1 MKMLKKGLCLVLALV
16 MLTMCACTG
25 EEPVEPTDVTTT
37 APTEATTQTTVP
49 TVPTEPEP
57 QNINMITGLNDMG
70 DTELTR
76 PVGIMVANNDFI
88 QDEQVGLASADMWV
102 EIETEGGI
110 TRIMAVFANTER
122 VPDAIG
128 PVRSARSPFF
138 HVVEALGLAYCHAG
152 GSYTALGKIA
162 NSYIADLDVNSDDYS
177 WRDSSY
183 PHDYEYTLRTN
194 ADELTRYMNDRGYKT
209 YAVNDFP
216 WTFGEAT
223 GEAVSDVDVV
233 MSGSQRIGFEWNE
246 AEGVFYKTN
255 GAGEYRHVDIS
266 GAPIT
271 AKNVLVLYSGQFW
284 ENDTTIDFYLSS
296 GKGYLFSDGKMRRF
310 DWSRDGNGFTMTE
323 EDGSQLTL
331 APGKVYMCVASDY
344 YESSLSY

>member
-1 MKMLKKGLCLVLALV
+1 MKVLKKGLCLLLAIL
-16 MLTMCACTG
+16 MLTLCACG
-25 EEPVEPTDVTTT
+25 EEPSQEPVEVTTT
-37 APTEATTQTTVP
+37 APTETTTTVP
-49 TVPTEPEP
+49 TVPTEYEP
-57 QNINMITGLNDMG
+57 KNLNMITGLDDMG
-70 DTELTR
+70 DSTLTR

-122 VPDAIG
+122 VPEAIG

-152 GSYTALGKIA
+152 GSYTALSKIA

-177 WRDSSY
+177 WRDTSY

-209 YAVNDFP
+209 YAVNEFP

-223 GEAVSDVDVV
+223 GEAATDISLLL
-233 MSGSQRIGFEWNE
+233 SGSQRIGFEWNE
-246 AEGVFYKTN
+246 AEGVYYKTN
-255 GAGEYRHVDIS
+255 SSGEYRHCDIS

-271 AKNVLVLYSGQFW
+271 AKNVLVLYSDQYW
-284 ENDTTIDFYLSS
+284 ENDTTIDFYLGG

-323 EDGSQLTL
+323 EDGSKLAL
-331 APGKVYMCVASDY
+331 APGKVYMCVASTY
-344 YESSLSY
+344 LESSLSY